1 MSTLLAVD
9 WRSHAAC
16 AAADPDLFFPEPD
29 VSEDRITEAKQICAV
44 CPVKQECLEE
54 ALSSDEQEGLCGGL
68 TEQER
73 EAMLRPGIPEQQA
86 RVRKPGKTSARQMAV
101 QHGSYLLECLVEWH
115 MSVEKVAEALGSTPM
130 SVYGAFRMLVPAR
143 PGQPR
148 TQTASVIENLLATSK
163 EQLKT
168 LERRGF
174 THSQIAAEL
183 GSSQSFV
190 SAALSVL
197 VQREDAVARLTSRGI
212 ADPIRVL
219 QDEEIRL
226 RRESG
231 AGLTVA
237 DVIDMA
243 GLQIRR
249 MNAEGTPLR
258 QVARELGLNR
268 EAVRKA
274 YRQMTKSRIAND
286 LTQNEMEE
294 AA

>member
-1 MSTLLAVD
+1 MISVAVAD
-9 WRSHAAC
+9 WRAQASC
-16 AAADPDLFFPEPD
+16 ATADPDLFFPEGDTPA
-29 VSEDRITEAKQICAV
+29 DRIAEAKKICAV
-44 CPVKQECLEE
+44 CPVKQACLEE
-54 ALSSDEQEGLCGGL
+54 ALRSREHDGICGGL
-68 TEQER
+68 TVLER
-73 EAMLRPGIPEQQA
+73 EAILRPGLPEQPD
-86 RVRKPGKTSARQMAV
+86 RVRRPGKTSARQLAV

-115 MSVEKVAEALGSTPM
+115 MSVDKAAEALGSTPM
-130 SVYGAFRMLVPAR
+130 SVHGAFRMLVPTR

-148 TQTASVIENLLATSK
+148 SKQASVIENLLATSK
-163 EQLKT
+163 DQLKT
-168 LERRGF
+168 MERRGRS
-174 THSQIAAEL
+174 HKEIASAL
-183 GSSQSFV
+183 RTSQSFV
-190 SAALSVL
+190 SASLSVL
-197 VQREDAVARLTSRGI
+197 AQQEDAVARLSGRGFT
-212 ADPIRVL
+212 DPIRML
-219 QDEEIRL
+219 QDEEARV

-274 YRQMTKSRIAND
+274 HQQMTKPRSAND
-286 LTQNEMEE
+286 LTKNQMEE